1 MDIHEL
7 GHFLS
12 LAETL
17 HFGKASRA
25 RNLSPSALSRS
36 IRRLEQELGH
46 PLLVRDRRS
55 VALTPAGERYR
66 SWARDVAS
74 GWEQLKSELMGDSR
88 ALTGEIRLYAS
99 VTATYTVLTDLF
111 ARFRPAYPG
120 IHIRLET
127 GDEAGAL
134 DTVSSGA
141 ADITVA
147 ARPDRLPENLRF
159 RLIARTPLLFVAPR
173 SRGEVHRLA
182 SLPEVSWG
190 EVPMVLSAHG
200 LSRKRVDAWFRHQGI
215 RPSIYAEVSG
225 HEAILSM
232 VSLGCGVGVVPKL
245 VLDKSALRDQV
256 RVLDVAPELEP
267 YAVGL
272 CAHRRRL
279 ESPLVRAFWDVVD
292 DADLTEAPARP
303 GLPGALRG

>member
-7 GHFLS
+7 GHFLT

-17 HFGKASRA
+17 HFGKASQA
-25 RNLSPSALSRS
+25 RNLSPSALSRA
-36 IRRLEQELGH
+36 IRRLEQELGQ

-55 VALTPAGERYR
+55 VELTAAGERYR
-66 SWARDVAS
+66 SWAREVVE
-74 GWEQLKSELMGDSR
+74 GWEQLRSELMDDSH

-111 ARFRPAYPG
+111 SRFRPAYPG

-134 DTVSSGA
+134 DTVAGGT

-173 SRGEVHRLA
+173 SEGEVDRLI
-182 SLPEVSWG
+182 SLPEVSW
-190 EVPMVLSAHG
+190 EVVPMVLSAHG
-200 LSRKRVDAWFRHQGI
+200 LSRKRVDAWFRRRGI

-256 RVLDVAPELEP
+256 RVLDVTPELEP
-267 YAVGL
+267 YTVGL

-279 ESPLVRAFWDVVD
+279 ESPLVRAFWDVV
-292 DADLTEAPARP
+292 E
-303 GLPGALRG
+303 GGEGEG